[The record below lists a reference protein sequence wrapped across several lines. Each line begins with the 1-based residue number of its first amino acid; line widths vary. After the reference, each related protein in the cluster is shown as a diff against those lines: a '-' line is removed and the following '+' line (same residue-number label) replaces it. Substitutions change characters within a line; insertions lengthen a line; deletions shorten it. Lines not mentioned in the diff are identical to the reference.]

1 VRTVSEIVGYG
12 YSWEVVSKVL
22 RLIQGHMF
30 EDMSKSN
37 NNNNNNWRLEG
48 HYSAPTASS
57 QCVFGLPHGLAAGVN
72 THHQLFKG

>member
-1 VRTVSEIVGYG
+1 VRTVSKIVGYG

-37 NNNNNNWRLEG
+37 NNNNNWR
-48 HYSAPTASS
+48 
-57 QCVFGLPHGLAAGVN
+57 
-72 THHQLFKG
+72 